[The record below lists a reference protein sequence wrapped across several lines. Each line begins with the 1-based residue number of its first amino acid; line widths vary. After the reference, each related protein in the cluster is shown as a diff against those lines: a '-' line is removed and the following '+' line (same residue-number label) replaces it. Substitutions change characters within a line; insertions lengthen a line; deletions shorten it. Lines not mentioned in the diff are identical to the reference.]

1 MFHEEILEEL
11 KITLSNVK
19 KEEIFGLEE
28 ELQKAKRIFCDGLG
42 RSGLFCRAFA
52 MRLMHLGMNCF
63 YVGDTMTPAIKSGD
77 LLLICSGS
85 GKTESLIS
93 HGKTAKKNG
102 ARLALVT
109 GNGSSQLGELA
120 DVQVL
125 IKTPSKYETKREKKT
140 VLPMGS
146 LFENSVCLLFEGLV
160 LDLME
165 QRKETGKSMFQ
176 RHANLE

>member
-11 KITLSNVK
+11 KTPLLGIK
-19 KEEIFGLEE
+19 KEEISALEE
-28 ELQKAKRIFCDGLG
+28 ELQKAERVFCDGLG

-63 YVGDTMTPAIKSGD
+63 YVGDTMTPAIEPKD
-77 LLLICSGS
+77 LLLVCSGS
-85 GKTESLIS
+85 GESEALIS
-93 HGKTAKKNG
+93 RAKKAKKSG
-102 ARLALVT
+102 AKIALVT
-109 GNGSSQLGELA
+109 GNSVSRLGEAA

-125 IKTPSKYETKREKKT
+125 IKAPKKDMAEEEKESM
-140 VLPMGS
+140 LPMGS
-146 LFENSVCLLFEGLV
+146 LFEDAASLLFESLV

-165 QRKETGKSMFQ
+165 QRNETGQSMFR